1 MNILILIVVLAFAAI
16 LILAATKPK
25 HFSIERRITVQ
36 ATPEK
41 VEPLVE
47 DFHQWEHWSPWAKL
61 DPNMDVTFSG
71 ADKGV
76 GAVYEWLGDKK
87 VGQGRMEITAAS
99 TNLVEVKLDFIK
111 PFAAN
116 NITEFHFTPV
126 GDSATEVRWYMH
138 GPSPFISRVF
148 GVFMNMDKMIGKDF
162 EKGLADLKR
171 KAESQ

>member
-1 MNILILIVVLAFAAI
+1 MNIVLLVAAIAVVVIFVLAAN
-16 LILAATKPK
+16 KPK
-25 HFSIERRITVQ
+25 RFSIERSTRVET
-36 ATPEK
+36 TPDNI
-41 VEPLVE
+41 VSLVE

-61 DPNMDVTFSG
+61 DPNMNLTFSG
-71 ADKGV
+71 AEKGV

-99 TNLVEVKLDFIK
+99 TSLVEVKLDFIK

-126 GDSATEVRWYMH
+126 GDSATEVRWHMH

-148 GVFMNMDKMIGKDF
+148 GVFMSMDKMIGKDF
-162 EKGLADLKR
+162 EKGLADLKQ